1 MTQAAIPRSINGPRI
16 EAANSLDYFPTP
28 PWATRALFAEILG
41 TKAFRDL
48 IVEDPA
54 CGEGH
59 MAYVLQEVFGTVWA
73 SDVYDHGYRLNGGFA
88 LRDFLEPAAFDDLKR
103 PDWIITNPPFG
114 TKLLAFVR
122 RALARARTGVAIYMP
137 TVKLDG
143 INRHRF
149 VYGPRPPHT
158 IAQFVER
165 APCHKGRWEPD
176 GDTFT
181 AYCWMIWRLDR
192 RVKDPVFRWIP
203 PCRSRLTFQR
213 DIDLFGT
220 SSAPPLSS
228 SRGSSLTGAP

>member
-1 MTQAAIPRSINGPRI
+1 MTGAAIPRSVGGPRL
-16 EAANSLDYFPTP
+16 EAADSLDYFPTP

-48 IVEDPA
+48 DVEEPA

-59 MAYVLQEVFGTVWA
+59 MAYVLQEVFGTVRA
-73 SDVYDHGYRLNGGFA
+73 SDVFDHGYRLGGDFA
-88 LRDFLEPAAFDDLKR
+88 LRDFLEPEAWDGIAR

-114 TKLLAFVR
+114 TKLLAFMR

-143 INRHRF
+143 INRHRV
-149 VYGPRPPHT
+149 VYGSQPPHT

-176 GDTFT
+176 GGTFT
-181 AYCWMIWRLDR
+181 SYCWVIWRLDR
-192 RVKDPVFRWIP
+192 AVRDPVVKWIR
-203 PCRSRLTFQR
+203 PCRSRLTYSR
-213 DIDLFGT
+213 DIELFGWPAE
-220 SSAPPLSS
+220 SGEPLAEA
-228 SRGSSLTGAP
+228 L